1 MEPKILG
8 VGPRTAAYLRIAY
21 PKSRAKLIARDFRVS
36 TGTAER
42 WLKGEAPTVA
52 HIEQMTAVFG
62 EPYIR
67 ALFVEAFERH
77 DERIKELEALSLS
90 AIVASGVGGVAAGV
104 SYIRNLADQGVTAL
118 KELADW
124 AGKLVR
130 LSPASQLFEI
140 SPDPGRILLITG
152 LIETVPDRLPPPTS
166 QKESYPNDQVKEGAG
181 S

>member
-8 VGPRTAAYLRIAY
+8 VGPRTAAYLRVAY

-67 ALFVEAFERH
+67 ALFAEAFERH
-77 DERIKELEALSLS
+77 DERIKELEASTLS
-90 AIVASGVGGVAAGV
+90 AIVASGVDGVAAGV
-104 SYIRNLADQGVTAL
+104 SYVRSLADQGVTAL
-118 KELADW
+118 KEFADW
-124 AGKLVR
+124 AGSLVG
-130 LSPASQLFEI
+130 LSPGPQLIEGP
-140 SPDPGRILLITG
+140 PDAERMLLITG
-152 LIETVPDRLPPPTS
+152 LIETVRKELPPPGYKGDERTQRS
-166 QKESYPNDQVKEGAG
+166 V
-181 S
+181 